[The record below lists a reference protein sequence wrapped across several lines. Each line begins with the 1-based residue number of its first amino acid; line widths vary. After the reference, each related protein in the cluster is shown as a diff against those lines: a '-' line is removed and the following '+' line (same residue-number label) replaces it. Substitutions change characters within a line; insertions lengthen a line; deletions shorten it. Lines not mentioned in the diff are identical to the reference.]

1 METKTKKKVYTKE
14 FKLQAVERAKAVGNS
29 KTSDELGVSIAS
41 LSAWRRMLDP
51 SKADNSKPS
60 YEELQKEVKRLKR
73 ELGYVEEINKVL
85 KKSTAIFSNDHFRGS
100 K

>member
-1 METKTKKKVYTKE
+1 MESKKKKKVYSKE
-14 FKLQAVERAKAVGNS
+14 FKLQAVERAKAVGTS
-29 KTSDELGVSIAS
+29 KASEELGVSIAS
-41 LSAWRRMLDP
+41 LSSWKKMLDP
-51 SKADNSKPS
+51 TRENSDKPS
-60 YEELQKEVKRLKR
+60 YEELQREVKRLKR